1 MLIGATQE
9 FKKDA
14 LSQSEFV
21 KELKNRSYNL
31 APTLW
36 DNSTVHAIT
45 CGYRAQSQRVNLGR
59 VPMIGQLHNK
69 DWIFSGLSN
78 RGLLHHGIY
87 GEKLVD
93 MILVSYNNENECAIT
108 KQYPHLNWWK
118 KKFT

>member
-59 VPMIGQLHNK
+59 VPMIG
-69 DWIFSGLSN
+69 
-78 RGLLHHGIY
+78 HHGIY
-87 GEKLVD
+87 GGKLVD
-93 MILVSYNNENECAIT
+93 MILASYNNENECAIT